1 MSCNGNKKL
10 YHVLKD
16 VARSKSEGGETQ
28 CPDLLLGKEQPREG
42 GGGAEDKVLS
52 PTEDAERDK
61 KGKIL
66 EGKLQEGH
74 TGTQG
79 HLMRGWKFENRDK
92 EVLGMEG
99 LLGALSGADHM
110 GAAGSKES
118 CRLSKRDPRDCTGHP
133 RQRHSSVRGL
143 PIQVL

>member
-1 MSCNGNKKL
+1 MP
-10 YHVLKD
+10 
-16 VARSKSEGGETQ
+16 RSSFRKRTAQ
-28 CPDLLLGKEQPREG
+28 RRW
-42 GGGAEDKVLS
+42 GGAEDKVLS

-79 HLMRGWKFENRDK
+79 HLMRGWKLHEFENRDK